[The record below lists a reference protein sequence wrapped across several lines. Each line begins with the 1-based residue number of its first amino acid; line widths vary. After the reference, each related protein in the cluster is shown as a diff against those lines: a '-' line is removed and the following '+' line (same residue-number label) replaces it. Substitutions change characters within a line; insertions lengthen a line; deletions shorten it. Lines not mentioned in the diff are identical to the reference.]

1 MNLRES
7 TSELHKIA
15 EQKRF
20 NQRMVNGELSKS
32 EYVEYLHQ
40 QFYIFKAIEYFKIP
54 HESLKRLENVLED
67 IEELDVF
74 NPELLLESTKEYVNY
89 LLELND
95 DTILPHVYLNYLAL
109 LYGGQI
115 IKNKVHGSGKMY
127 TFKNTDECILSIRK
141 IQSDEWSDE
150 VNKGFK
156 FIINIL
162 DELQRNFR

>member
-1 MNLRES
+1 MSLRES
-7 TSELHKIA
+7 TAELHKIA

-40 QFYIFKAIEYFKIP
+40 QFYIFKAIEYFSLP
-54 HESLKRLENVLED
+54 HESLKRLDCVLDD
-67 IEELDVF
+67 IEELDLF

-89 LLELND
+89 LLELNEES
-95 DTILPHVYLNYLAL
+95 ILPHVYLNYLAL

-127 TFKNTDECILSIRK
+127 TFKNKEECINNIRK
-141 IQSDEWSDE
+141 VQSDEWSEE